1 MPDTIPFLIVGGGQA
16 GARAAEALREEGA
29 KGAIVVLSADRD
41 RPYNRPPLS
50 KDFLRG
56 ETKRDDVFI
65 HPPDWA
71 KAQDVDLRLGI
82 TAQKLDVAAKT
93 VTLAGGDVL
102 HFERLLLATGSEPR
116 RLPLPGADLDGVFLL
131 RTLEDSERI
140 RQAAEGKRRAVM
152 VGGGFIGA
160 EVAASLKQKGLDT
173 AVVAM
178 EHVLWE
184 HLFGAELARAFH
196 RKLESQ
202 GVRIVTRDTVERIE
216 GNGRGTSR
224 VVTKGGRTLECDL
237 VVMGVG
243 AAPRLALAEGTP
255 LKVDKGIVTDQF
267 LQTSEP
273 GIYAAGDIAR
283 FYSPLYERHLRV
295 EHWDVAD
302 KLGRLAGKNMAREAA
317 GHPDQREAFD
327 EPPYFF
333 SDLFDLA
340 MEYLGHNEGW
350 DDTVVRGDSKGDKLT
365 GFYLR
370 GGRLVAALFINRNED
385 VEATKRLIQ
394 QRRRVDDHTRR
405 QLSNPKS
412 DLAAL
417 ADTASHTKS
426 DRRKAA
432 A

>member
-29 KGAIVVLSADRD
+29 TGAIVVLSSDRD

-65 HPPDWA
+65 HPPDWS
-71 KAQDVDLRLGI
+71 KEHDVDLRLGA
-82 TAQKLDVAAKT
+82 TANKLDVGAKT
-93 VTLAGGDVL
+93 VSLAGGGVL

-116 RLPLPGADLDGVFLL
+116 RLPIPGADLDGVFLL
-131 RTLEDSERI
+131 RTLEDSARI
-140 RQAAEGKRRAVM
+140 KQAAEGKRRAVAIG
-152 VGGGFIGA
+152 VGFIGA

-173 AVVAM
+173 AVVAR

-196 RKLESQ
+196 RKLEDK
-202 GVRIVTRDTVERIE
+202 GVQIVNRDSIERIE
-216 GNGRGTSR
+216 GNGRAQR
-224 VVTKGGRTLECDL
+224 VVTKGGQTLECDL

-243 AAPRLALAEGTP
+243 AAPRLELAEGTP

-283 FYSPLYERHLRV
+283 FYSPLYEKHLRV

-302 KLGRLAGKNMAREAA
+302 KHGRLAGKNMALDAA
-317 GHPDQREAFD
+317 GRGDARVAYD

-370 GGRLVAALFINRNED
+370 EDRLVAALFVNRNED

-394 QRRRVDDHTRR
+394 QRLRVDDRVRR
-405 QLSNPKS
+405 QLSDPKS

-417 ADTASHTKS
+417 ADTKPRS
-426 DRRKAA
+426 DQDARQAA

>member
-1 MPDTIPFLIVGGGQA
+1 MPDPIPFLIVGGGQA

-29 KGAIVVLSADRD
+29 AGALVVLSADRD

-71 KAQDVDLRLGI
+71 EAHDVDLRLGV
-82 TAQKLDVAAKT
+82 TAKSLDVAAKT
-93 VTLAGGDVL
+93 VTLADGGVL

-116 RLPLPGADLDGVFLL
+116 RLPVPGAELDGVFLL

-140 RQAAEGKRRAVM
+140 KRAAEGKRRAVM
-152 VGGGFIGA
+152 IGGGFIGT

-173 AVVAM
+173 SVVAR

-196 RKLESQ
+196 RKLEGK
-202 GVRIVTRDTVERIE
+202 GVQIVNRDTVERIE
-216 GNGRGTSR
+216 GNGRAQR
-224 VVTKGGRTLECDL
+224 VVTKGGRTLDCDL

-243 AAPRLALAEGTP
+243 AAPRLELAEGTP

-302 KLGRLAGKNMAREAA
+302 KHGHLAGTNMAREAA
-317 GHPDQREAFD
+317 GHPERREAFD

-350 DDTVVRGDSKGDKLT
+350 DDTVVRGDSKADKLT

-370 GGRLVAALFINRNED
+370 EGRVVAALFINRNED
-385 VEATKRLIQ
+385 VEPTKRLI
-394 QRRRVDDHTRR
+394 RERLRVDDRVRR
-405 QLSNPKS
+405 QLTDPTS
-412 DLAAL
+412 DLASL
-417 ADTASHTKS
+417 AGQ
-426 DRRKAA
+426 
-432 A
+432 